1 MDLIQTWSHNAF
13 GLAALA
19 YLAGLLLTWAP
30 RPWPASLALVLG
42 LGANLASLGLKL
54 YISWPMQAP
63 HQEPYWLVAGL
74 AGLALAYWPRR
85 WPALGRLLMAATVL
99 LAAVEVL
106 CPKDY
111 YLPFPRS
118 NTILAHV
125 YLVFSAGGR
134 ATLWAGGLAAGLFL
148 WDRTGA
154 DDKAARAR
162 FTNLHIWGFV
172 LYTLSLF
179 TAEAWSYLG
188 WSSPVIWEDPA
199 MTSTMATWFFYAG
212 FLHLYLLRGWDA
224 RRRAWFGLA
233 GPPLLFY
240 FNYLSETGQ
249 FQWPGWGS

>member
-1 MDLIQTWSHNAF
+1 MDAFQLWSHQAF
-13 GLAALA
+13 GLATLA
-19 YLAGLLLTWAP
+19 YLAALGLTWG
-30 RPWPASLALVLG
+30 PARGPAVLVWGLG
-42 LGANLASLGLKL
+42 LAANLASLGLKL

-85 WPALGRLLMAATVL
+85 WPALGRVLMVVTVL
-99 LAAVEVL
+99 LAAVEVF

-118 NTILAHV
+118 NTTLAHV
-125 YLVFSAGGR
+125 YLGFSAAGR
-134 ATLWAGGLAAGLFL
+134 ASLWAGGLAAGLFL
-148 WDRTGA
+148 WGGDGESE
-154 DDKAARAR
+154 KAARTR

-172 LYTLSLF
+172 IYTLSLF

-199 MTSTMATWFFYAG
+199 MTSTMATWFFYAC

-224 RRRAWFGLA
+224 RRRAWFGLT
-233 GPPLLFY
+233 GLPLLFY
-240 FNYLSETGQ
+240 FNYLPETGQ
-249 FQWPGWGS
+249 FQWPGWGP